1 MFETSLG
8 KSTYKES
15 VGESPMIIALHSFKG
30 GTGKSILALNLAS
43 MFAKMGKKTCL
54 VELDFSAPSF
64 FATFK
69 NDHKRWMNDYL
80 NKTCKIET
88 VLTDCSTE
96 NMGEGKLFVGLA
108 DPSTEAIRDMASKDR
123 KWEIEALGRLLSLR
137 DYLTKEMRF
146 DYVFFDTS
154 PGLQYSSINAI
165 VASDVVLIV
174 SSTDKSDVEG
184 TRRMIQDFYEVF
196 QKKTALI
203 VNKVPFE
210 RVDSDKFGEHQSR
223 LLGRIPCSCDVAR
236 VRIEGLFAPENPD
249 HEFNKKLKEVAEG
262 IELMRCSTSC
272 SLSPSKKNKVENS
285 SSITIMS

>member
-1 MFETSLG
+1 MNESAEESL
-8 KSTYKES
+8 
-15 VGESPMIIALHSFKG
+15 MIIALHSFKG

-43 MFAKMGKKTCL
+43 TFAKMGKKICL

-64 FATFK
+64 FTTFK
-69 NDHKRWMNDYL
+69 NDHNRWMNDYL
-80 NKTCKIET
+80 NKACKIET

-96 NMGEGKLFVGLA
+96 DMKKGRFFVGLA
-108 DPSTEAIRDMASKDR
+108 DPSIEAIRDMASKDR
-123 KWEIEALGRLLSLR
+123 KWEIEALGRLLSLK
-137 DYLTKEMRF
+137 DYLTKEMLF

-184 TRRMIQDFYEVF
+184 TRRMIEDFYEIF

-203 VNKVPFE
+203 VNKMPFE
-210 RVDSDKFGEHQSR
+210 HVYPDGFGEHQPR
-223 LLGRIPCSCDVAR
+223 LLGRIPCSCDVGR

-249 HEFNKKLKEVAEG
+249 HEFNRKLKEIAES
-262 IELMRCSTSC
+262 IELTYCSTSC
-272 SLSPSKKNKVENS
+272 SRSASKQNNIENQTTAFRQAQ
-285 SSITIMS
+285 TIGGA